1 MGAERRERPIRPC
14 NRNDNAGGGMSNEQ
28 FQLFAIM
35 GAALAFFIWGRIRF
49 DVVAILALLAA
60 VITGIVPAGEAF
72 AGFGHPAVI
81 TVTAILILSS
91 ALRDSGIVNPIVRW
105 LRPLGSRPNLQVLAI
120 VGLGAACSAF
130 MNNVGALALI
140 LPVAVQSAYAAG
152 RSPSQLLMPLSFGT
166 LLGGLTTLIGTPPN
180 IIIASIRATHY
191 GQPFGMFDFAPVG
204 LGVAVAGIAFLA
216 LVGWR
221 LMPAREQA
229 TDDVEAL
236 YHVEDYITEVRLPPE
251 SPFVGHRLVDL
262 ETLGQGDVAVVALVR
277 RKDRMLAP
285 SGYIRLQ
292 AGDIL
297 ILEADTASLQRIVE
311 EAKLDA
317 IGAAHMSLDNLRSDR
332 VAVIEV
338 VVAPGSPMEG
348 RTARSLRLH
357 SRFGVNLL
365 GLARQGQ
372 RVAERLGRVRFT
384 AGDVLLLQGDREAM
398 PEALAALDCLPL
410 AAREVA
416 LRRSRVAPLIPA
428 VFAVS
433 ILGVVTGVLPPH
445 IAFVA
450 AVAALVIVGEIN
462 VRDIYNAVDWPIIVL
477 LGALIPIGAALESTG
492 ATSVISQPIIAL
504 QGDAPLWVLLAL
516 LMVATMLLSDVM
528 NNVATAVIMAPIGIS
543 IATGLNVNVD
553 PFLMAVA
560 VGASSTYLTPIGHQS
575 NLLVMGPGG
584 YRFGDYWRMGLPLDI
599 LIVVVAVPLIVTV
612 WPF

>member
-1 MGAERRERPIRPC
+1 T
-14 NRNDNAGGGMSNEQ
+14 
-28 FQLFAIM
+28 
-35 GAALAFFIWGRIRF
+35 
-49 DVVAILALLAA
+49 VA
-60 VITGIVPAGEAF
+60 
-72 AGFGHPAVI
+72 
-81 TVTAILILSS
+81 AILILSG
-91 ALRDSGIVNPIVRW
+91 ALRESGIINPIVNW
-105 LRPLGSRPNLQVLAI
+105 LKPLHGRSNLQVLAI

-180 IIIASIRATHY
+180 IIIASIRASHS

-204 LGVAVAGIAFLA
+204 LGVAVVGVAFVA
-216 LVGWR
+216 LLGWR
-221 LMPAREQA
+221 LLPAREKA
-229 TDDVEAL
+229 ADEVEAL
-236 YHVEDYITEVRLPPE
+236 YHVEDYITEVRLPEE
-251 SPFVGHRLVDL
+251 SPYVGHRLVDL
-262 ETLGQGDVAVVALVR
+262 QTLGQGDVVVVALVR

-297 ILEADTASLQRIVE
+297 ILEADTASLQKIVE

-332 VAVIEV
+332 VAVTEV
-338 VVAPGSPMEG
+338 VIAPGSPMEG
-348 RTARSLRLH
+348 RTARSLRFH
-357 SRFGVNLL
+357 SRYGLNLL

-372 RVAERLGRVRFT
+372 RVAERLGRVRFA
-384 AGDVLLLQGDREAM
+384 AGDVLLLQGDRDAV
-398 PEALAALDCLPL
+398 PEAITALGCLPL
-410 AAREVA
+410 AAREIA
-416 LRRSRVAPLIPA
+416 LRRTRFAPLTPA
-428 VFAVS
+428 VFAVA
-433 ILGVVTGVLPPH
+433 ILGVVAGILPPH
-445 IAFVA
+445 IAFVT

-462 VRDIYNAVDWPIIVL
+462 LRDIYDAVDWPIIIL
-477 LGALIPIGAALESTG
+477 LGAMIPIGAALESTG
-492 ATSVISQPIIAL
+492 ATNVVSQPIIAL
-504 QGDAPLWVLLAL
+504 QGQAPLWTLLAL
-516 LMVATMLLSDVM
+516 LLMATMLLSDVM
-528 NNVATAVIMAPIGIS
+528 NNAATAVIMAPIGIS
-543 IATGLNVNVD
+543 LAQGLSVDAD

-599 LIVVVAVPLIVTV
+599 LIIVVAVPLIVTV